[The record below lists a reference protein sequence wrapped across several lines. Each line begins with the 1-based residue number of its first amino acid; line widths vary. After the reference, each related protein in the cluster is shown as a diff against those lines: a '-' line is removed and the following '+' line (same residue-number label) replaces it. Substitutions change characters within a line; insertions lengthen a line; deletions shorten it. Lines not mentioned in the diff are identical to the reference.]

1 MFVYHF
7 QIVNLFATASYEVK
21 VLFYEYAKI
30 AKTLTPRFKNLF
42 STLQNKVTQK
52 TFRTII

>member
-7 QIVNLFATASYEVK
+7 QIVNLFAKASYEVK
-21 VLFYEYAKI
+21 ILFYEYAKI

-42 STLQNKVTQK
+42 STLQNKVAQN
-52 TFRTII
+52 TFRL